1 MSAPTKITVREVAS
15 AAGVSIAT
23 VSRVLNQPALVQ
35 QSKREAVER
44 AMVALDY
51 IPNRQARSLMSQR
64 TGSIGLLVPTI
75 ANPLFAPV
83 IAAIERVL
91 DAAGYALLIH
101 CTQRDPA
108 RQQKQVR
115 HLVERGVDG
124 LILTGT
130 SIAPDLA
137 ALLDRTSTP
146 AVVQDAL
153 LLPPGAP
160 AVAFDNAAAMAVAV
174 RHVHGQGHRAIAL
187 FSGPLHNTPAVAER
201 FAGAERELRALG
213 LHLPAAWRV
222 LAEDYD
228 NTAVRDGAARLL
240 SCAERPTAVACTGDI
255 LALGLVAEGHRRGL
269 RVPQDFSVIGCG
281 DTDLGR
287 YVEPPLTTVR
297 MPWERMG
304 EAAVEGLL
312 ALIEGRPTAP
322 LTVLPHEL
330 IERHSVQPP
339 TPFARVP

>member
-1 MSAPTKITVREVAS
+1 VSAPVKITVREVAS

-35 QSKREAVER
+35 QSKREAVQR
-44 AMVALDY
+44 AMAALDY

-101 CTQRDPA
+101 CTGRDPV
-108 RQQKQVR
+108 RQHKQVR

-130 SIAPDLA
+130 GIGPELG
-137 ALLDRTSTP
+137 ALLRRAGTP
-146 AVVQDAL
+146 AVVQDSL

-174 RHVHGQGHRAIAL
+174 RHLHAQGHRAIAL
-187 FSGPLHNTPAVAER
+187 LSGPLHNTPAVAER

-213 LHLPAAWRV
+213 LALPESWRV
-222 LAEDYD
+222 LTEDYD

-240 SCAERPTAVACTGDI
+240 SCRERPTAVACTGDI

-269 RVPQDFSVIGCG
+269 LVPRDLSVIGCG

-330 IERHSVQPP
+330 IERHSVQSP
-339 TPFARVP
+339 TLFARIP